1 MVRKKVW
8 VLYQFHAR
16 IMGRLLMMMMMMM
29 IIFASDKMRLSFCSE
44 VWKCTALLQQIDSS
58 PLVSKASIPPILEF
72 STTTPKMVSAKPM
85 GSPCD
90 QWAVTELRRK
100 PLNLDLFRF
109 VNAPKLAN
117 HHLPY
122 ENCHLGGVP
131 HSIFLDPFVC
141 RRNAERRI

>member
-16 IMGRLLMMMMMMM
+16 IMGRLLMMMMT
-29 IIFASDKMRLSFCSE
+29 IFASDKMRLSFCSE

-58 PLVSKASIPPILEF
+58 PLVSKASFPPHPWVLHHNTQDGECKAHGITLRPVGCHWTSSKAIELGSF
-72 STTTPKMVSAKPM
+72 SV
-85 GSPCD
+85 C
-90 QWAVTELRRK
+90 QWWVL
-100 PLNLDLFRF
+100 LNWQIFICLMKI
-109 VNAPKLAN
+109 AIW
-117 HHLPY
+117 
-122 ENCHLGGVP
+122 GIP